1 MRLSSGMDTN
11 LHMIVQVEVGLSVQV
26 RVTPS

>member
-11 LHMIVQVEVGLSVQV
+11 LHMVVRVEAGLSVQV